1 MTEERGPR
9 LERLLELTARKVS
22 GGGLH
27 PLEILQ
33 HVSEAAEASVR
44 DGVVANDYVLSL
56 HPADFARYERSL
68 PNLRTELDA
77 MLEDLERSRRWTRI
91 GDRSI
96 VFAPSD
102 GTAEGSPTVAARFT
116 DTSHH
121 VESTPPGAT
130 RRITRHRNLVLA
142 MSDGTRV
149 RLTHTPFT
157 IGRGPGNDLV
167 VADLAVS
174 RRHAEIVRTDAGIV
188 MRDVGSRNGLM
199 VEGERYREV
208 VMGPWI
214 VVTIGDL
221 GFWLEQAE

>member
-44 DGVVANDYVLSL
+44 DGVVANDYILSL
-56 HPADFARYERSL
+56 HPADFGRYQRSL
-68 PNLRTELDA
+68 PNLRSELEA
-77 MLEDLERSRRWTRI
+77 MLDDLERTRRWTRI
-91 GDRSI
+91 GERSI

-102 GTAEGSPTVAARFT
+102 AVSEGSPGVTARFS

-121 VESTPPGAT
+121 VEAAAPGAT
-130 RRITRHRNLVLA
+130 RRITRHKNLVLA
-142 MSDGTRV
+142 MTDGTIV
-149 RLTHTPFT
+149 GLTHTPFT

-188 MRDVGSRNGLM
+188 MRDLGSRNGLM
-199 VEGERYREV
+199 VDGERYPEV
-208 VMGPWI
+208 VLGPWV
-214 VVTIGDL
+214 VVTIGEL